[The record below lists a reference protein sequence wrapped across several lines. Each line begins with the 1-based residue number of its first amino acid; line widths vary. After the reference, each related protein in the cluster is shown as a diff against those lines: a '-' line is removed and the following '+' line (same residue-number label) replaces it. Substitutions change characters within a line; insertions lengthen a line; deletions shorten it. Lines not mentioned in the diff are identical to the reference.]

1 MNVDQFLISKNKNLI
16 KMKKLYFT
24 LVTLIGLMSVA
35 SAQYVDNA
43 LIFSQQ
49 YYGSTARLKAM
60 GNAFGALG
68 GDFGALSINPA
79 GIGIYQRG
87 EVSTTMSLLNQTNT
101 ETSYQGNNYQD
112 NNNNFNFKNFGYVSV
127 VPMHEN
133 SSGLVSLNF
142 ALGYNRVANLNS
154 SSYVSAD
161 NIPYSR
167 MDAFAQNTN
176 GIVYTNLV
184 STDTYDPY
192 KQGIPWESKL
202 AWENYLIEV
211 TNPNSGGDQ
220 YSTFLFSDE
229 TVKQLESVSHEGFIN
244 EYVAS
249 FGANFGHKFYAGM
262 TLGMQDLYYD
272 EAKMYSESGAWG
284 KFDYTNAERTSGIG
298 YNLKFGIIFRPVPV
312 LRIGAAIHTPT
323 YYYMK
328 ERYSSIMSSNLVDVY
343 PEANG
348 AHYEETPVGT
358 YEYNYNTPLRAIGS
372 IALQFAKKGLLSL
385 DYEYVDYANMKYR
398 HGSDGYQFGSE
409 NGNIKE
415 IYQSTSNIRAGAE
428 YRITDAFSLRGGME
442 FLGNP
447 YKSTSF
453 GTSQPNANYKFNSY
467 SGGIGY
473 RAGVFSADLT
483 YSLGDKTNYMYMYQ
497 VDGINVEPVKYHTR
511 MNEILFT
518 FAIRM

>member
-1 MNVDQFLISKNKNLI
+1 
-16 KMKKLYFT
+16 MKKLYFT

-43 LIFSQQ
+43 LFFSQQ

-87 EVSTTMSLLNQTNT
+87 ELSMTISPLNQSNT
-101 ETSYQGNNYQD
+101 ETTYQGNTYQQ
-112 NNNNFNFKNFGYVSV
+112 NNNNFNFKNLGYVSV
-127 VPMHEN
+127 VPMRN
-133 SSGLVSLNF
+133 SSSGVVSFNF
-142 ALGYNRVANLNS
+142 GLGYNRLANLNS
-154 SSYVSAD
+154 NSYINASNV
-161 NIPYSR
+161 PYSR

-176 GIVYTNLV
+176 GIKYTDLV

-192 KQGIPWESKL
+192 KQGVPWESKL

-211 TNPNSGGDQ
+211 TNPNTGGDQ

-249 FGANFGHKFYAGM
+249 FGANFGHKLYCGM
-262 TLGMQDLYYD
+262 TFGMQDLFYD
-272 EAKMYSESGAWG
+272 EAKMYSESGNWG

-298 YNLKFGIIFRPVPV
+298 YNFKFGLIYRPIPV

-328 ERYSSIMSSNLVDVY
+328 ESYSSVMSSNLIDIY
-343 PEANG
+343 PDANG
-348 AHYEETPVGT
+348 THYEETPLGT
-358 YEYNYNTPLRAIGS
+358 YEYDYNTPLRFIGS
-372 IALQFAKKGLLSL
+372 IAYQFAKKGLLSF
-385 DYEYVDYANMKYR
+385 DYEFVDYGNMKYK

-409 NGNIKE
+409 NTSIKE
-415 IYQSTSNIRAGAE
+415 IYGSVNNFRAGAE

-442 FLGNP
+442 FIGNP
-447 YKSTSF
+447 YKSKSY
-453 GTSQPNANYKFNSY
+453 GVDQPNADYKFTSY
-467 SGGIGY
+467 NGGIGY

-483 YSLGDKTNYMYMYQ
+483 YSLGNRTNYMYMYQ
-497 VDGINVEPVKYHTR
+497 VDGFNVEPVKYNTHLH
-511 MNEILFT
+511 EILFT